1 MDRRASQV
9 VKDQREIGVTPG
21 TEVPRERRLQVEA
34 FLPTVSKEDPKLA
47 NREL

>member
-21 TEVPRERRLQVEA
+21 TEVPRERRLQVDA